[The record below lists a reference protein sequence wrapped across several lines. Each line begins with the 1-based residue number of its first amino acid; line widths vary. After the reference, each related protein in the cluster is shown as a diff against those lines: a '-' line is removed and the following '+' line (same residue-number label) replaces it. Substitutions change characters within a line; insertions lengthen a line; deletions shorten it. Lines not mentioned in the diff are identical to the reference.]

1 MDIEQ
6 DRFHVHVKELI
17 VSQLVILVILHEL
30 VGHASC
36 YLARLIRHSHEV
48 RCAGLSDGIT
58 GRHSQ
63 PE

>member
-1 MDIEQ
+1 MPACSFWLDIEQ

-36 YLARLIRHSHEV
+36 YLARLISP
-48 RCAGLSDGIT
+48 
-58 GRHSQ
+58 Q
-63 PE
+63 P